1 MGMQIEWLA
10 AYVEKCLRESWGD
23 DADHLISSDHMVTF
37 RAGTAACQ
45 VRVEDGDP
53 TMVRVMALAVT
64 DVNSSA
70 KLLRE
75 VNEVNA
81 HARVANVWWAARD
94 VVVECSLFAES
105 VTVDTLEQACQHVV
119 NVANDIGVGMAAM
132 YDGTTPYPP
141 LASDSEEAA

>member
-1 MGMQIEWLA
+1 MGMQIEWLT

-23 DADHLISSDHMVTF
+23 EADQLVPFAQMVTF

-64 DVNSSA
+64 GVNSSA

-81 HARVANVWWAARD
+81 RSRVANVWWAARD

-105 VTVDTLEQACQHVV
+105 VTVETLEQACQHVV
-119 NVANDIGVGMAAM
+119 NVANDIGIGMAAL

-141 LASDSEEAA
+141 FASDSEEAA